1 MTKSH
6 WCDRLRPIC
15 SGGGG
20 RGRLQACGMR
30 GMNRCDMAVVC
41 TDVCN
46 AWNVGAKCGMC
57 RCRQMWFWNVRN
69 VALNWAYTTTHAAS
83 EDSPAHQWY
92 GRSAWGWRLAIAA
105 AFSADCIRRTRMSSR
120 SDMPFNAWQWQVCID
135 IQISFL
141 LIIVT
146 HRCYASWFCIG
157 FQMTWLLIVISR
169 PTSCR
174 LCVIVFMSG

>member
-20 RGRLQACGMR
+20 RGRLRACGMH

-57 RCRQMWFWNVRN
+57 KCCQMWFWNVGN
-69 VALNWAYTTTHAAS
+69 VASN
-83 EDSPAHQWY
+83 
-92 GRSAWGWRLAIAA
+92 
-105 AFSADCIRRTRMSSR
+105 
-120 SDMPFNAWQWQVCID
+120 
-135 IQISFL
+135 
-141 LIIVT
+141 
-146 HRCYASWFCIG
+146 
-157 FQMTWLLIVISR
+157 
-169 PTSCR
+169 
-174 LCVIVFMSG
+174 